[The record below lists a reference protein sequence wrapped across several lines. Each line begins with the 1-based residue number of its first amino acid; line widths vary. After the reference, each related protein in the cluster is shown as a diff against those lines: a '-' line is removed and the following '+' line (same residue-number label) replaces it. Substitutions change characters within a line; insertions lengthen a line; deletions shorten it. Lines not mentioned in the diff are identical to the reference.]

1 MPVAAISSLTG
12 VTAPASSPPTSAAGG
27 FAAALREAVEKV
39 SDLQHASGQE
49 IQKLITGES
58 DDLHKTMLAVQ
69 RAELAFEL
77 MMEVRNKVVQAY
89 QEIMRIQV

>member
-1 MPVAAISSLTG
+1 MTIPGVSGILSPVE
-12 VTAPASSPPTSAAGG
+12 APAAARRGAG
-27 FAAALREAVEKV
+27 FGAALREAVEKV
-39 SDLQHASGQE
+39 NDLQQASGQE
-49 IQKLITGES
+49 VQRLVTGES
-58 DDLHKTMLAVQ
+58 DDLHRMLLAVQ

>member
-1 MPVAAISSLTG
+1 MAIAGISGFLSS
-12 VTAPASSPPTSAAGG
+12 APAPAAARAGAG

-39 SDLQHASGQE
+39 NDLQQASGQE
-49 IQKLITGES
+49 IQRLVTGEG
-58 DDLHKTMLAVQ
+58 DDLHSTLLTVQ